1 MDPYAL
7 IAQIPNA
14 GQAFSDSFN
23 KGMQQNALAGFAL
36 NPNDPN
42 AQSAA
47 ARYDPGAVMQQRQG
61 QQQLSQQQVQEWHHY
76 AGQLAKWADTP
87 EKWDQAIDYLLS
99 HNHPDVST
107 QDLLALKGKFDPA
120 LRQSFM
126 ALGGVQDDKPA
137 EDPGIIR
144 EYHTA
149 IEQGLIDKSVSYP
162 QYVAM
167 RNPGM
172 SSPVTIPYGAAV
184 TPGQAPTATPPITA
198 TGPNGQKIQYDPQR
212 GWVPMG
218 GAGGN
223 ASGGFRQ

>member
-61 QQQLSQQQVQEWHHY
+61 QQQAQQQLSQQQVQEWHHY

-107 QDLLALKGKFDPA
+107 QDLLALKGKFNPA

-172 SSPVTIPYGAAV
+172 SSPVTIPYGAQV
-184 TPGQAPTATPPITA
+184 TPGQAGGAPTAPLRYNPTSGKWEPE
-198 TGPNGQKIQYDPQR
+198 
-212 GWVPMG
+212 G

-223 ASGGFRQ
+223 VSGGFPQ